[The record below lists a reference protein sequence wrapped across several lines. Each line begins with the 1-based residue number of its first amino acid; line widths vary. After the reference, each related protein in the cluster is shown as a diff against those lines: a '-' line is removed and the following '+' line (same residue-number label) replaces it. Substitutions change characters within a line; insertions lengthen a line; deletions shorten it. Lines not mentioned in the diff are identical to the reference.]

1 MQRRAALLALATLAL
16 LPAGAALAQHRHA
29 HDHKPRHGGL
39 IRESSGF
46 VYELVATPTAIRVWV
61 TDEADKPV
69 ETRGSTARV
78 TLIPDAKTRVEVP
91 LAPAGEEVA
100 AQGVKVAHVAADEG
114 FWMDLVGGR
123 VWVELIGSGESPY
136 TVRDGDIVSFTGR
149 IVPHGPTYPAP
160 LGMCSQADYD
170 ALSAQPSH
178 IEVPY
183 DALAFG
189 VG

>member
-1 MQRRAALLALATLAL
+1 MANQSGSGVSPLLL
-16 LPAGAALAQHRHA
+16 LGIA
-29 HDHKPRHGGL
+29 GL
-39 IRESSGF
+39 IVLGFIGCSNTANPAPPSGQT
-46 VYELVATPTAIRVWV
+46 LTAI
-61 TDEADKPV
+61 
-69 ETRGSTARV
+69 
-78 TLIPDAKTRVEVP
+78 PDDVQIQNVAQMTQM
-91 LAPAGEEVA
+91 AGEEIA

>member
-1 MQRRAALLALATLAL
+1 MANTSGSGVSTVLVVGVAGLILLAMIGYGNSANPAPPSGQTL
-16 LPAGAALAQHRHA
+16 
-29 HDHKPRHGGL
+29 
-39 IRESSGF
+39 
-46 VYELVATPTAIRVWV
+46 TAI
-61 TDEADKPV
+61 
-69 ETRGSTARV
+69 
-78 TLIPDAKTRVEVP
+78 PDDVQIQNVAQMTQM
-91 LAPAGEEVA
+91 AGEEVA
-100 AQGVKVAHVAADEG
+100 AQGVRVDHVAADEG
-114 FWMDLVGGR
+114 FWLDLVGGR

-136 TVRDGDIVSFTGR
+136 TVRDGDVVSFKGR

>member
-1 MQRRAALLALATLAL
+1 MANQSGGGVSTVLLLGLA
-16 LPAGAALAQHRHA
+16 
-29 HDHKPRHGGL
+29 GL
-39 IRESSGF
+39 IVLGLIGCSNTATTAPPSGQT
-46 VYELVATPTAIRVWV
+46 LTAI
-61 TDEADKPV
+61 
-69 ETRGSTARV
+69 
-78 TLIPDAKTRVEVP
+78 PDDVQIQNVAQMTQM
-91 LAPAGEEVA
+91 AGEEVA
-100 AQGVKVAHVAADEG
+100 AQGVRVDHVAADEG
-114 FWMDLVGGR
+114 FWLDLVGGR
-123 VWVELIGSGESPY
+123 VWVTLVGSGESPY
-136 TVRDGDIVSFTGR
+136 TVRDGDVVSFQGR